1 MERTIHVLATTPGA
15 TRAAIAAA
23 VPLARGAGARLLVL
37 VPHAFPSPIDLAQRR
52 DSTDRVVGAY
62 RDLVTELGGDGAV
75 RLCLCSRPE
84 DVSRLLP
91 EHATIV
97 VGGMPP
103 RWLPTSETRLARRMA
118 ALGHHVIMVACWLI
132 CALLAATSARAQDAP
147 AVAPPTWHYGAFA
160 DVALLGASTS
170 PENHLFRSRG
180 TTPRVDEVALDMT
193 AAYVKS
199 TATESSRV
207 GIEVTAQAGEDAKA
221 FGFSATAPNIG
232 GADVLLHLGPTNA
245 SYLAPVGKGLTVQG
259 GIFNSLIGYDSLYA
273 KDNFAYTRPWGADYT
288 PYLMLGVNASY
299 PATHRLTVAAA
310 VVNGYFHLA
319 RANDAPSLV
328 GQLAYKATDAVTVKE
343 TVLAGS
349 HQAETAIAFWRVLS
363 DTIVERKSNR
373 LTSAVEYQIAAE
385 RVDAVP
391 DAEALW
397 MSAQLVVHAAIAGP
411 WSATVRPEFCW
422 DRDGRWTGVPQRVV
436 AFTAG
441 AEYRLPMRDAQAI
454 VRGEYRLDDSH
465 GALGGFFTGA
475 DNHLTPTQQLFV
487 AAVIVNFD
495 GSVQR

>member
-1 MERTIHVLATTPGA
+1 MVMERTIHVLATTPGA

-37 VPHAFPSPIDLAQRR
+37 VPHAVPPTIDERL
-52 DSTDRVVGAY
+52 DSTELVVGAY
-62 RDLVTELGGDGAV
+62 RDLVTELGGEGAV

-91 EHATIV
+91 DHATIV

-118 ALGHHVIMVACWLI
+118 ALGHHVIMVACWLL
-132 CALLAATSARAQDAP
+132 CVLLAATSAHAQDVA
-147 AVAPPTWHYGAFA
+147 AVAPPVWHYGAFA
-160 DVALLGASTS
+160 DVAILGAPTS
-170 PENHLFRSRG
+170 PANHLFRNRG
-180 TTPRVDEVALDMT
+180 TTPRVDEAALDMA
-193 AAYVKS
+193 AAYIKS
-199 TATESSRV
+199 TATGSHRLGV
-207 GIEVTAQAGEDAKA
+207 EVTAQTGEDATL

-232 GADVLLHLGPTNA
+232 GADVLLHLGATNV
-245 SYLAPVGKGLTVQG
+245 SYLAPVGKGLTLQG

-299 PATHRLTVAAA
+299 AATDRLTIVAA

-319 RANDAPSLV
+319 HANDAPTLV
-328 GQLAYKATDAVTVKE
+328 GQLAYKASDHVTLKE

-349 HQAETAIAFWRVLS
+349 HQPQTAIEFWRVLS
-363 DTIVERKSNR
+363 DTIVERKSDR
-373 LTSAVEYQIAAE
+373 LTAAVEYQIAAE
-385 RVDAVP
+385 RLEAIP
-391 DAEALW
+391 GGEALW
-397 MSAQLVVHAAIAGP
+397 MSAQAVVHAAIAGP

-441 AEYRLPMRDAQAI
+441 AEYRLPIRDAQAI